1 MRNQIFTNRQWDEMS
16 MRGEILHCGY
26 YHRYRNP
33 DGSVNPEFY
42 TDKVSGYILD
52 VKEKK
57 LRGMSYF
64 YEQLRDE
71 ICEGVSI
78 CVVPSHTAGDM
89 NDSGLANIARRLAKE
104 GRVDRVDYLLRTQTV
119 SKLATGGNR
128 ELFVHLNSISV
139 NPNMQIK
146 GEVVLLVDDV
156 TTSGNSLR
164 ACQQILL
171 ENGAT
176 RVGLLA
182 LGKSI

>member
-1 MRNQIFTNRQWDEMS
+1 MRNQIFTNKTWDELS
-16 MRGEILHCGY
+16 MQGEILHCGY

-33 DGSVNPEFY
+33 DGSLNPEFHS
-42 TDKVSGYILD
+42 DKVSGYILD

-57 LRGMSYF
+57 MRGMSYF

-78 CVVPSHTAGDM
+78 CVVPSHTAGSI
-89 NDSGLANIARRLAKE
+89 NDSGLADIARWLAQE
-104 GRVDRVDYLLRTQTV
+104 GRIDRVDYLLRTQTV
-119 SKLATGGNR
+119 SKLATGGSR
-128 ELFVHLNSISV
+128 ELSVHLNSISV
-139 NPNMQIK
+139 NPDMQIK
-146 GEVVLLVDDV
+146 GEVILLVDDV
-156 TTSGNSLR
+156 TTSGNSLL

-171 ENGAT
+171 ENGAI